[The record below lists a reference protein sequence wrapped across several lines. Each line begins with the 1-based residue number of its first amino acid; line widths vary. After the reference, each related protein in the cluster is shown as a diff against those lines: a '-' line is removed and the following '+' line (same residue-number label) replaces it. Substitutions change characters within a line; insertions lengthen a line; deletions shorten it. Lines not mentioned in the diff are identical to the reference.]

1 MNIGIYGGT
10 FNPPHLGHLLLAQS
24 AIDALAL
31 DRVLMVPAFR
41 SPFKLMSESLPAETR
56 AEMVALAVSG
66 NDRLACEYYEV
77 RRGGVSFTVDTVR
90 HLRTVHPQDHF
101 FLLMGADTFNEFPL
115 WKEPE
120 AIAGLATIAVAQRP
134 GVELDPAS
142 VTSAPATSAP
152 ATGSSAISAPAFRR
166 FDMPLVDISSTDIR
180 RRVRE
185 GRSIQY
191 LVPWT
196 VQVFIESHGLYRESD

>member
-24 AIDALAL
+24 AIDAFAL
-31 DRVLMVPAFR
+31 DRVLMMPAFR
-41 SPFKLMSESLPAETR
+41 SPFKLMSESLPAEMR

-66 NDRLACEYYEV
+66 NARLACEYYEV
-77 RRGGVSFTVDTVR
+77 LRGGVSFTVDTLR
-90 HLRTVHPQDHF
+90 HLHARQPADSL
-101 FLLMGADTFNEFPL
+101 FLLMGADTFSEFPL
-115 WKEPE
+115 WKDPDR
-120 AIAGLATIAVAQRP
+120 IAELATIAVAQRP
-134 GVELDPAS
+134 GSDLERAS
-142 VTSAPATSAP
+142 
-152 ATGSSAISAPAFRR
+152 ATGAPAFRR
-166 FDMPLVDISSTDIR
+166 FDMPLLDISSTDIR

>member
-10 FNPPHLGHLLLAQS
+10 FNPPHLGHLVLAQS
-24 AIDALAL
+24 AIDAFGL

-41 SPFKLMSESLPAETR
+41 SPFKLSSESLPAETR

-66 NDRLACEYYEV
+66 NSRLACEYFEV
-77 RRGGVSFTVDTVR
+77 LRGGISFTVDTLRHVR
-90 HLRTVHPQDHF
+90 QTQPEASL
-101 FLLMGADTFNEFPL
+101 FLLMGADTFNEFHL
-115 WKEPE
+115 WKDPE
-120 AIAGLATIAVAQRP
+120 AIAGLATLAVARRP
-134 GVELDPAS
+134 GSTIEAAGRAD
-142 VTSAPATSAP
+142 
-152 ATGSSAISAPAFRR
+152 APAFRE
-166 FDMPLVDISSTDIR
+166 FTMPLLDISSTDIR

-185 GRSIQY
+185 GRSIDY